1 MHGEYKEGRKGRS
14 ISNIMPEVEYTSIRV
29 MYIERERERESKRE
43 KEKERETKGVMSLF
57 NYQNFKCF

>member
-29 MYIERERERESKRE
+29 MYIEREREKVKEKKRKRE
-43 KEKERETKGVMSLF
+43 R
-57 NYQNFKCF
+57 Q